1 VMRKYFTLEDNDGS
15 ARIGFL
21 STPHGVV
28 RTPTFM
34 PVATYGVVKT
44 LMPEEVRDCGAQM
57 LLSNAYHLALRPGIE
72 AIQQYGGL
80 HEFIKW
86 YGPILTDSGGF
97 QGYSLAHLRR
107 VSEEGLMFRSHID
120 GSTHFLTPEQAIKN
134 QEFLGSDIAMVLDVC
149 ASTADDENTQREA
162 MERTTRWAARCLDS
176 WTRNDQLL
184 FGIVQG
190 GTYVDMRQESTRS
203 LVDLDFPGYAIG
215 GLSVG
220 EPKELMYQIT
230 GSTTALLPED
240 KPRYLM
246 GVGSPEDL
254 VECVARGIDLFDCAL
269 PTRVAR
275 NGALFT
281 RTGRVNIEKTYF
293 RDKLDPVD
301 ADCDCFTCVRFSA
314 SYLHNLFKNREMLG
328 YRLASI
334 HNLRFILSLMERMRE
349 AIHNGTF
356 EDFRKTFIN
365 AYRPTDENARLDQHQ
380 KRLGARHIV
389 NP

>member
-1 VMRKYFTLEDNDGS
+1 MHKKFTLEDKNKS
-15 ARIGFL
+15 ARVGLL
-21 STPHGVV
+21 STQHGDV
-28 RTPTFM
+28 RTPAFM

-44 LMPEEVRDCGAQM
+44 LMPEEVRDCGAEM

-72 AIQQYGGL
+72 AIQRYDGL
-80 HEFIKW
+80 HGFIKW
-86 YGPILTDSGGF
+86 DGPILTDSGGF

-107 VSEEGLMFRSHID
+107 ISEEGLTFRSHID
-120 GSTHFLTPEQAIKN
+120 GSTHFLTPEQAVKN
-134 QEFLGSDIAMVLDVC
+134 QELLGSDIAMVLDVC
-149 ASTADDENTQREA
+149 ASTSDDEKTQREA
-162 MERTTRWAARCLDS
+162 MERTTRWAARCHDS
-176 WTRNDQLL
+176 WTRDDQLL

-190 GTYVDMRQESTRS
+190 GTYVDMRKESARS

-220 EPKELMYQIT
+220 ESKELMYQIT
-230 GSTTALLPED
+230 ESTTGLLPED

-281 RTGRVNIEKTYF
+281 RAGRVNIGKAYF
-293 RDKLDPVD
+293 QDKLEPVD
-301 ADCDCFTCVRFSA
+301 ANCDCFTCVRFPA

-328 YRLASI
+328 YRLASL
-334 HNLRFILSLMERMRE
+334 HNLRFILSLMERMQE
-349 AIHNGTF
+349 AIHAGIF
-356 EDFRKTFIN
+356 EDFRKNFLDT
-365 AYRPTDENARLDQHQ
+365 YQSTDEEARLHQHQ
-380 KRLGARHIV
+380 KRLGAHYTV